1 MAPAFLNL
9 HTAVM
14 IILILG
20 RNRLFFF
27 HGEQVSLLLLHH
39 DYDPTCTCFIPGL
52 LRPAFSLKIAVWCA
66 SLECLSYIY
75 TILYIRASKYIP
87 PPSAKL
93 PFYPYYMLAQA
104 VSSGVALTKSAFPV
118 CSSRRVRK
126 VG

>member
-1 MAPAFLNL
+1 MPNTEGFKVAPAFLNL

-27 HGEQVSLLLLHH
+27 HGEQVSLLLLRH
-39 DYDPTCTCFIPGL
+39 DCDPTCTCFIPGL

-66 SLECLSYIY
+66 SLESLSYIY
-75 TILYIRASKYIP
+75 TILCIRASKYIP

-93 PFYPYYMLAQA
+93 PFYPYEMALGRHAGP
-104 VSSGVALTKSAFPV
+104 SSKFW
-118 CSSRRVRK
+118 SSPH
-126 VG
+126 